1 MNDLTFIQL
10 RRGHEEDRRRFESLM
25 VPYFRELDR
34 HQGRHTDP
42 EFLRNVTRSILSMQ
56 GPHDRHLE
64 LCYDGDSLV
73 GFWYG
78 KVDHPEH
85 KGFIKPGYGYI
96 MEFYVIPAYRRQGS
110 GTAMFRRLHGLFAS
124 HGVKRLYLT
133 ADPVT
138 GKPFWEWI
146 GFQNTG
152 ERSPENGLSIYE
164 MGIGNWP
171 SETARSLPVRA
182 DPASPGH
189 AVWLDRLY
197 TQSRERLHGPPISLP
212 EWRKVLSAGDPDER
226 NYILS
231 VGGMPAAWLRV
242 NGLLDPTLSG
252 ISMLVVDEGYR
263 RQGVGRYVVTFAEET
278 IRSKGKARVRLHTT
292 EDNLPARRLYRSCG
306 YIVRECGERMG
317 GDGQK
322 RRVYTFE
329 KDLIR
334 L

>member
-25 VPYFRELDR
+25 VRYFRELDR

-96 MEFYVIPAYRRQGS
+96 MEFYVIPAYRRQGY

-146 GFQNTG
+146 GFQN
-152 ERSPENGLSIYE
+152 
-164 MGIGNWP
+164 
-171 SETARSLPVRA
+171 
-182 DPASPGH
+182 
-189 AVWLDRLY
+189 
-197 TQSRERLHGPPISLP
+197 RERGRRNHGCLFPT
-212 EWRKVLSAGDPDER
+212 WVLETGRPNRPGPCRFAQTR
-226 NYILS
+226 HR
-231 VGGMPAAWLRV
+231 PA
-242 NGLLDPTLSG
+242 TLSG
-252 ISMLVVDEGYR
+252 STGFIPRAGSGCTDRPYR
-263 RQGVGRYVVTFAEET
+263 F
-278 IRSKGKARVRLHTT
+278 RS
-292 EDNLPARRLYRSCG
+292 
-306 YIVRECGERMG
+306 GERFC
-317 GDGQK
+317 
-322 RRVYTFE
+322 RRAIPMNGITSS
-329 KDLIR
+329 L
-334 L
+334 

>member
-1 MNDLTFIQL
+1 M
-10 RRGHEEDRRRFESLM
+10 
-25 VPYFRELDR
+25 
-34 HQGRHTDP
+34 
-42 EFLRNVTRSILSMQ
+42 
-56 GPHDRHLE
+56 
-64 LCYDGDSLV
+64 
-73 GFWYG
+73 
-78 KVDHPEH
+78 
-85 KGFIKPGYGYI
+85 
-96 MEFYVIPAYRRQGS
+96 PA
-110 GTAMFRRLHGLFAS
+110 
-124 HGVKRLYLT
+124 
-133 ADPVT
+133 
-138 GKPFWEWI
+138 
-146 GFQNTG
+146 
-152 ERSPENGLSIYE
+152 
-164 MGIGNWP
+164 
-171 SETARSLPVRA
+171 
-182 DPASPGH
+182 PASPGH

-242 NGLLDPTLSG
+242 NGLLDPTLSW

-263 RQGVGRYVVTFAEET
+263 RQGVGRYAVTFAEET

-322 RRVYTFE
+322 RWVYTFE

>member
-96 MEFYVIPAYRRQGS
+96 MEFYVIPAYRRQGY

-152 ERSPENGLSIYE
+152 ERSPENGLSI
-164 MGIGNWP
+164 
-171 SETARSLPVRA
+171 
-182 DPASPGH
+182 
-189 AVWLDRLY
+189 
-197 TQSRERLHGPPISLP
+197 
-212 EWRKVLSAGDPDER
+212 
-226 NYILS
+226 
-231 VGGMPAAWLRV
+231 
-242 NGLLDPTLSG
+242 
-252 ISMLVVDEGYR
+252 
-263 RQGVGRYVVTFAEET
+263 
-278 IRSKGKARVRLHTT
+278 
-292 EDNLPARRLYRSCG
+292 
-306 YIVRECGERMG
+306 
-317 GDGQK
+317 
-322 RRVYTFE
+322 
-329 KDLIR
+329 
-334 L
+334 

>member
-1 MNDLTFIQL
+1 
-10 RRGHEEDRRRFESLM
+10 M

-96 MEFYVIPAYRRQGS
+96 MEFYVIPAYRRQGY

-171 SETARSLPVRA
+171 SETAGPCRFAQTRHRPATLSGSTGFIPRA
-182 DPASPGH
+182 GS
-189 AVWLDRLY
+189 
-197 TQSRERLHGPPISLP
+197 RLHGPPISLP

-242 NGLLDPTLSG
+242 NGLLDPTLSW

-278 IRSKGKARVRLHTT
+278 IRSKGKAGSASIHGRQ
-292 EDNLPARRLYRSCG
+292 PAPRAASTGAAAISFGNAASGWGETARKDG
-306 YIVRECGERMG
+306 YIPS
-317 GDGQK
+317 K
-322 RRVYTFE
+322 RT
-329 KDLIR
+329 
-334 L
+334 